1 MRWLGMAAGLALLWV
16 AAPLAAQTPPAAAV
30 AATPAAATPPTA
42 DVATPAA
49 PAAVTAPPAP
59 PVRKPATTN
68 VVMTTSAG
76 TIIIALETE
85 RAPAT
90 AANFLR
96 YVDQQRYDGTT
107 IYRAMKL
114 GKDGQYGL
122 IQGGISG
129 NPKRALAPVAHE
141 TTAKTGLT
149 HDDGAISMAR
159 STPGS
164 ATGDF
169 FITIGPMTGLDADP
183 AAKGDNAGFA
193 VFGRVVDGMDLV
205 KKIQHLPTSPTLGA
219 GVMKGQMLA
228 DPVKILTVRR
238 GK

>member
-1 MRWLGMAAGLALLWV
+1 M
-16 AAPLAAQTPPAAAV
+16 
-30 AATPAAATPPTA
+30 
-42 DVATPAA
+42 
-49 PAAVTAPPAP
+49 
-59 PVRKPATTN
+59 RKPATTK

-76 TIIIALETE
+76 TIVLALETE
-85 RAPAT
+85 RAPVT

-96 YVDQQRYDGTT
+96 YVDQKRYDGTT

-141 TTAKTGLT
+141 STAKTGLT

-183 AAKGDNAGFA
+183 SASGDNQGFA
-193 VFGRVVDGMDLV
+193 VFGRVVEGMDLV
-205 KKIQHLPTSPTLGA
+205 HRIQQLPTSPTLGA

-238 GK
+238 VK

>member
-1 MRWLGMAAGLALLWV
+1 MAAGLALLW
-16 AAPLAAQTPPAAAV
+16 AAVPLAAQTPPPPV
-30 AATPAAATPPTA
+30 AATPAT

-49 PAAVTAPPAP
+49 PPAVTAPPAP
-59 PVRKPATTN
+59 PVRKPASTN

-76 TIIIALETE
+76 TIVIALETE
-85 RAPAT
+85 RAPTT

-96 YVDQQRYDGTT
+96 YVDAKRYDGTT

-141 TTAKTGLT
+141 STAKTGLT

-183 AAKGDNAGFA
+183 AAKGDNQGFA
-193 VFGRVVDGMDLV
+193 VFGRVVEGMELV

-228 DPVKILTVRR
+228 DPVKIISVKRA
-238 GK
+238 K

>member
-1 MRWLGMAAGLALLWV
+1 MLWA
-16 AAPLAAQTPPAAAV
+16 AAPLAAQTPPPPSTV
-30 AATPAAATPPTA
+30 AATPAI

-49 PAAVTAPPAP
+49 PSAIAPPAP

-76 TIIIALETE
+76 TIVIALETE

-96 YVDQQRYDGTT
+96 YVDQKRYDGTT

-141 TTAKTGLT
+141 STAKTGLT

-169 FITIGPMTGLDADP
+169 FIAIGAMTGLDANP
-183 AAKGDNAGFA
+183 AASGDNQGFA
-193 VFGRVVDGMDLV
+193 VFGHVVEGMDLV

-228 DPVKILTVRR
+228 DPVKIISVKRA
-238 GK
+238 K